1 MHPAAHRVL
10 DGWAAP
16 RHAGQIRELKRRSAS
31 EHAAIPPSVRHPP
44 RALRAKVPSHTARNG
59 YSDASKTARVT
70 NATRVYDR
78 ADAALY
84 ASVMDVFSLKG
95 RRALVTG
102 ASRGIGAATA
112 VALDAAGAR
121 VALSGRDEG
130 ALRLVADGLA
140 HEPVVLVSDL
150 APPSAPAALARAALE
165 GLGGIEILV
174 NNAAIAIR
182 QPSEDLNAEQI
193 DELFAVNVRAPLLL
207 ISALLPAMRK
217 AGGASI
223 VNLTTLSALR
233 GTPRRAAYA
242 ASKGALEAATRSL
255 AIELGPDG
263 IRVNAV
269 APGVVDTA
277 LWAKNRAIP
286 GVIETIEAQTPLR
299 RWASVEDIADV
310 IVFLASD
317 AARFVTGQTI
327 SPDGGMAATLDL
339 YGGAV

>member
-1 MHPAAHRVL
+1 MLAEIV
-10 DGWAAP
+10 
-16 RHAGQIRELKRRSAS
+16 ISSADVRAS
-31 EHAAIPPSVRHPP
+31 MPPSLHPYDTNYGRGTP
-44 RALRAKVPSHTARNG
+44 KFHRATPEKG
-59 YSDASKTARVT
+59 YSDASKRRRVT
-70 NATRVYDR
+70 NTTAIDWTFT
-78 ADAALY
+78 ALY
-84 ASVMDVFSLKG
+84 ASCMDVFSLQG

-112 VALDAAGAR
+112 IGLDRAGAR
-121 VALSGRDEG
+121 VALSGRDEE
-130 ALRLVADGLA
+130 ALHLVAAGLA
-140 HEPVVLVSDL
+140 NEPVVLLADL
-150 APPSAPAALARAALE
+150 SEPGAPAALAQAALDE
-165 GLGGIEILV
+165 LGGIEILV
-174 NNAAIAIR
+174 NNAAIAVR
-182 QPSEDLNAEQI
+182 QPSEDLNAAQI
-193 DELFAVNVRAPLLL
+193 DELLAVNVRAPLLL
-207 ISALLPAMRK
+207 ISALLPAMRG
-217 AGGASI
+217 AGDGSI
-223 VNLTTLSALR
+223 INLTTLSALR

-286 GVIETIEAQTPLR
+286 GVIETIEGQTPLR
-299 RWASVEDIADV
+299 RWATVEDIADV